1 MPAFFPASRS
11 YLYCSLAIFL
21 PLTSFAEDTLVVTA
35 KPADTAETATHG
47 YEASTSQG
55 ATKTDRPLILTAQ
68 SVSVVT
74 RQQMSDQGALTVN
87 DALKYTPGVFTNF
100 SGGAT
105 RYDTIALRGFH
116 GGDVNNTFLNGLRL
130 LSDGGSYNALQID
143 PWFLERIDVIKGP
156 SSVMYG
162 QSIPGGLVAMT
173 SKRPQFAS
181 ENHVNVMAG
190 NNNTKGGAF
199 DSTGALNDQW
209 AYRLTGI
216 TRTSDTMYDHQREER
231 YAISPSLLWQ
241 PDENTSLLLQANLQ
255 KDPSGGYHSAVP
267 SDGSIYTTSGDKLG
281 RGFFDGES
289 SRNVF
294 KRWQQIYS
302 YDFSHSFNDVWSFR
316 QNASYTHSNVELEQV
331 YQIGWNADRS
341 ELNRWYS
348 GSNTSLD
355 AYAVDNQL
363 AAEFATGALE
373 HKVMLGLDYQRFT
386 NNLWEESGSATPL
399 NPFTGVSGGPDI
411 NILSHT
417 DSKRRYEQT
426 GVYLQDEVSLYN
438 WYLNLSGRVD
448 RLETKNTVLNTDSTD
463 ARTDDHFTGRASLL
477 YHFDSGFSPYMSYS
491 SAVTPAVLA
500 DKEGHLLKPTTSEQ
514 YEAGLKYQPP
524 GSSSI
529 YSIALYDLT
538 QNDVANRVV
547 KDSYYVPAGKVHS
560 QGIELEARSQ
570 VSERLNVIAGYSY
583 NKVKFK
589 DAVDGND
596 GNTPYLAPNQMASLW
611 GQYKAGLGINLGA
624 GVRYIGK
631 QWADNEN
638 TLRIPSVTL
647 LDASVRM
654 DLDSVKPSLKGAYVQ
669 LNANNLTDREYVAGC
684 YGTGYCYWGA
694 GRSVIA
700 TVGYDF

>member
-1 MPAFFPASRS
+1 MAVITLCRS
-11 YLYCSLAIFL
+11 
-21 PLTSFAEDTLVVTA
+21 TL
-35 KPADTAETATHG
+35 G
-47 YEASTSQG
+47 
-55 ATKTDRPLILTAQ
+55 
-68 SVSVVT
+68 
-74 RQQMSDQGALTVN
+74 
-87 DALKYTPGVFTNF
+87 
-100 SGGAT
+100 
-105 RYDTIALRGFH
+105 
-116 GGDVNNTFLNGLRL
+116 
-130 LSDGGSYNALQID
+130 
-143 PWFLERIDVIKGP
+143 
-156 SSVMYG
+156 
-162 QSIPGGLVAMT
+162 
-173 SKRPQFAS
+173 
-181 ENHVNVMAG
+181 
-190 NNNTKGGAF
+190 
-199 DSTGALNDQW
+199 
-209 AYRLTGI
+209 
-216 TRTSDTMYDHQREER
+216 
-231 YAISPSLLWQ
+231 
-241 PDENTSLLLQANLQ
+241 
-255 KDPSGGYHSAVP
+255 
-267 SDGSIYTTSGDKLG
+267 
-281 RGFFDGES
+281 
-289 SRNVF
+289 
-294 KRWQQIYS
+294 
-302 YDFSHSFNDVWSFR
+302 
-316 QNASYTHSNVELEQV
+316 YTHSNVELEQV

-363 AAEFATGALE
+363 VAEFATGTLE

-411 NILSHT
+411 TILSHT

-524 GSSSI
+524 GSGSI

>member
-1 MPAFFPASRS
+1 MPAFFPASRCS
-11 YLYCSLAIFL
+11 LYCSFAIFL

-35 KPADTAETATHG
+35 KPVDRAETATHG
-47 YEASTSQG
+47 YQASTSQG
-55 ATKTDRPLILTAQ
+55 ATKTDRPLVLTAQ

-199 DSTGALNDQW
+199 DSTGALNEQW

-411 NILSHT
+411 TILSHT

-426 GVYLQDEVSLYN
+426 GVYLQDEISLYN

-448 RLETKNTVLNTDSTD
+448 RLETRNTVLNTDSTD

-514 YEAGLKYQPP
+514 YEAGLKYQAP

-570 VSERLNVIAGYSY
+570 VTERLNVIAGYSY

-611 GQYKAGLGINLGA
+611 GQYRAGLGVNLGA
-624 GVRYIGK
+624 GMRYIGK

-694 GRSVIA
+694 GRSVVA